1 MKNGRDNYILY
12 CTSMTNIVVL
22 VTNFVSSSYFN
33 NTELAIPVNGILV
46 RGDGLVLSIVES
58 RAFHTIHTPT
68 SMAR

>member
-1 MKNGRDNYILY
+1 MEGTTTSY

-22 VTNFVSSSYFN
+22 ITNFVRPSYFN

-46 RGDGLVLSIVES
+46 RCDGLVLSIVES